1 MKLKHV
7 ILNALL
13 TLMFVNAQ
21 AQESNRVADTL
32 QESGK
37 IYAVI
42 AIVLVILSGIFIF
55 LFRLEKQVQKL
66 EEELK
71 K

>member
-13 TLMFVNAQ
+13 TLLFINVQ

-32 QESGK
+32 QEGGK
-37 IYAVI
+37 MYAVI
-42 AIVLVILSGIFIF
+42 AIVLVILAGIFIF
-55 LFRLEKQVQKL
+55 LFRIEKQVQKL